1 MLQRDMCLAITLN
14 NYVHE
19 PYTRPVCTV
28 LWEGW
33 GGDASPYSIVSCT
46 LVQITF
52 CEGGTFLPPLTT
64 SAIDDSVASSS
75 KFCLSSILRIYYN
88 FSIVRANLFV
98 IYSAFK
104 HRVLFI
110 SNNNKSDQTI
120 WRLAVPQQQKE
131 DIVFQSVFDSRN
143 TKLRK
148 RQFKRWGQG

>member
-1 MLQRDMCLAITLN
+1 VQIWYEKRSERSAFF
-14 NYVHE
+14 
-19 PYTRPVCTV
+19 
-28 LWEGW
+28 
-33 GGDASPYSIVSCT
+33 VSCT

-75 KFCLSSILRIYYN
+75 KFRLSSILRIYYN

-143 TKLRK
+143 TKLHTSK
-148 RQFKRWGQG
+148 SKI